1 MTLKSDFGRS
11 VSRFQLHVRTYYT
24 LMQCLSSGPLE
35 AETLQLSG
43 FRRCTH
49 GSWYRRLYESPP
61 LSTLSACV
69 WLALTFTDWLTNSP

>member
-1 MTLKSDFGRS
+1 MLAASEKNPHSIMTLKSDFGRS

-24 LMQCLSSGPLE
+24 LMKSLLSLGPLE
-35 AETLQLSG
+35 AETLQISG

-69 WLALTFTDWLTNSP
+69 